1 MTGPYSSRPPWANYG
16 REESHTPMI
25 GDLRERL
32 ATLEASEKHA
42 LQVSSAHSLR
52 MDRMAER
59 THATEEALRQQHH
72 RLERL
77 EPIPARLASLEQA
90 HQQMLDR
97 ARYAIA
103 VALLVLTAAG
113 KIGWE
118 EAIKIAKAMAG
129 VG

>member
-16 REESHTPMI
+16 HEESHTPMI
-25 GDLRERL
+25 GDMRERL

-42 LQVSSAHSLR
+42 LQVFNAHSLR

-59 THATEEALRQQHH
+59 THATEEALRQQNHS
-72 RLERL
+72 LERL

-97 ARYAIA
+97 ARYIIA
-103 VALLVLTAAG
+103 AALLALTAAG